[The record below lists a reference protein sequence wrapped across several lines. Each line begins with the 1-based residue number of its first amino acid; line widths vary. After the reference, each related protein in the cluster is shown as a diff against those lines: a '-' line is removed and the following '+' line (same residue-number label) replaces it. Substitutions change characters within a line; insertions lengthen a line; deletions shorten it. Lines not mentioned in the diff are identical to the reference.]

1 MFVCVH
7 VHMCVSVCGQRRGT
21 WRGGEG
27 RGAVL
32 LERSAGPSQGSLKAL
47 ARVFWLQ
54 NSGDPRRMFTAALVI
69 TARK

>member
-21 WRGGEG
+21 WQGGEG

-32 LERSAGPSQGSLKAL
+32 LERSAGPSQGGLVAL
-47 ARVFWLQ
+47 ARVSALASEQWGSQ
-54 NSGDPRRMFTAALVI
+54 THVHSGISRNC
-69 TARK
+69 